1 MVSDSMKVLTV
12 VLVVV
17 YFIICVAIA
26 LKTNKTNTTVKQ
38 YFISGKNVGL
48 FFLFFTC
55 FASFCGSGN
64 FIGYAGRTAVYGVG
78 AYWNFMGD
86 IVLGYIAFSIFLAPY
101 LAKFD
106 YITMPQFI
114 THYLVGNDMTVR
126 RLSGISAAI
135 GNIAICGMQIM
146 GMSYMFTAALG
157 VQSHVAVIISGAI
170 TVTYSAIGGMDGIIL
185 NDAIQG
191 MLQLFV
197 VVFVIVFSL
206 KIMNF
211 DLSWLFT
218 EVNKVDPQ
226 LTTIWGGYTWKQ
238 CISNFLTG
246 FFGSMTNPIMWNRAF
261 VAKDV
266 KTAKSGFWL
275 ATAACIICTFFVMSI
290 GFLARVLNNDVGDQA
305 TIWMIV
311 NQMPSWFLPFAVV
324 GLTAAI
330 MDTSAAHLNAGVANL
345 VCDCIDPDEKLPPK
359 QSIRLSKTICFISG
373 AVAMVGAVVAPSLL
387 DLSYLG
393 LVILGATLFPVFI
406 IGYFLRDKTS
416 KEFRSNISIKAV
428 RCAMLVGLIVTAC
441 FQLIPSLADVIGGG
455 IIPGMLSTT
464 VIILVLNKVFKPEYP
479 IVKEARE

>member
-106 YITMPQFI
+106 YITMPSLSPTI
-114 THYLVGNDMTVR
+114 LVGNDMTVR

-197 VVFVIVFSL
+197 VVFVIVFS
-206 KIMNF
+206 
-211 DLSWLFT
+211 
-218 EVNKVDPQ
+218 
-226 LTTIWGGYTWKQ
+226 
-238 CISNFLTG
+238 
-246 FFGSMTNPIMWNRAF
+246 
-261 VAKDV
+261 
-266 KTAKSGFWL
+266 
-275 ATAACIICTFFVMSI
+275 
-290 GFLARVLNNDVGDQA
+290 
-305 TIWMIV
+305 
-311 NQMPSWFLPFAVV
+311 
-324 GLTAAI
+324 
-330 MDTSAAHLNAGVANL
+330 
-345 VCDCIDPDEKLPPK
+345 
-359 QSIRLSKTICFISG
+359 
-373 AVAMVGAVVAPSLL
+373 
-387 DLSYLG
+387 
-393 LVILGATLFPVFI
+393 
-406 IGYFLRDKTS
+406 
-416 KEFRSNISIKAV
+416 
-428 RCAMLVGLIVTAC
+428 
-441 FQLIPSLADVIGGG
+441 
-455 IIPGMLSTT
+455 
-464 VIILVLNKVFKPEYP
+464 
-479 IVKEARE
+479 